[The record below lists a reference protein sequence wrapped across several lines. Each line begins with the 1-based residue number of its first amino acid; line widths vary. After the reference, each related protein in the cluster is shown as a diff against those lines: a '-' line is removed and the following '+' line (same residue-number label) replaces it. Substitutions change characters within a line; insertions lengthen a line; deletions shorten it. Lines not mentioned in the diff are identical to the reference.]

1 MSDILHLIALIILT
15 PVYFAVTSASAVT
28 PFPLD
33 RTAEWFTK
41 RPLYVFEFADRP
53 SCNKYWAVQR
63 LRKAKE
69 NYDTIKSQYS
79 KRAQEKINERGKA
92 HSNCTPLS
100 TAGDGQVHGSIDV
113 HQKHKEEVCKYAL

>member
-28 PFPLD
+28 SFALE
-33 RTAEWFTK
+33 RTAELFTK
-41 RPLYVFEFADRP
+41 RPLYVFEFADRH

-69 NYDTIKSQYS
+69 NYDTIKPQYS
-79 KRAQEKINERGKA
+79 KRAQEKINDRGKA

-100 TAGDGQVHGSIDV
+100 TAGDGEVHGSIDV
-113 HQKHKEEVCKYAL
+113 HQKA